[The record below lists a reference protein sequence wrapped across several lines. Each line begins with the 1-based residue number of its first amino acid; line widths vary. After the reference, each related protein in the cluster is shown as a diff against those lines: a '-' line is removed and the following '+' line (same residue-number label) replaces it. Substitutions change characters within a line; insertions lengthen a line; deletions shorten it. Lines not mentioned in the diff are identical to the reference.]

1 MDSPVDEQDDTIIRR
16 ALDGDAAALNELLA
30 GYRER
35 LRRMVQLRMNR
46 RLRGRVDP
54 SDVVQNAY
62 LEVSRVFDNY
72 RRQPGMAFYLWLRKL
87 TGQKLIQIHRTHLG
101 AAARAAD
108 REVSLHRGGAPD
120 ATSESLAEQLVG
132 RVSSPSQAAIR
143 AERARQLEEA
153 LNSMSV
159 IDREVLALRHFE
171 QLSGPETAEVLG
183 ISHEA
188 VKKRYIRAL
197 ERLEQILGER
207 SSPS

>member
-1 MDSPVDEQDDTIIRR
+1 MNPSTGDQDDALIRR
-16 ALDGDAAALNELLA
+16 ALGGEREALDELLA

-35 LRRMVQLRMNR
+35 LRRMVALRMNR
-46 RLRGRVDP
+46 RLQGRVDP

-62 LEVSRVFDNY
+62 LEVSRVFEEY
-72 RRQPGMAFYLWLRKL
+72 RRKQGMPFFLWLRKL
-87 TGQKLIQIHRTHLG
+87 TGQKLIQAHRTHLG
-101 AAARAAD
+101 AQARAAG
-108 REVSLHRGGAPD
+108 REVSLHGGAPG

-132 RVSSPSQAAIR
+132 RVSSPSNAAIR

-171 QLSGPETAEVLG
+171 QLSGRETAEVLG

-188 VKKRYIRAL
+188 VKKRYVRAL
-197 ERLEQILGER
+197 ERLEQILGAICSE
-207 SSPS
+207 P